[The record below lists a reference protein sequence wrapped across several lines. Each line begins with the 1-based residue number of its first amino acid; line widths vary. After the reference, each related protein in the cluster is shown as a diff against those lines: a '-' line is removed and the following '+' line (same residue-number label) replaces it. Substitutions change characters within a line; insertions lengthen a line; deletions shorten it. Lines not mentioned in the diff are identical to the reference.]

1 MVRVDSEKNI
11 DLAANS
17 SLGGGRPGRNK
28 RKTLKNKKKTDDEWL
43 LIKLIN
49 LIFLIL

>member
-28 RKTLKNKKKTDDEWL
+28 RKSLKNKKKQKTNDSNNFKY
-43 LIKLIN
+43 KLN
-49 LIFLIL
+49 IFH

>member
-28 RKTLKNKKKTDDEWL
+28 RKSLKNKKKTDDEWL
-43 LIKLIN
+43 LIKLI
-49 LIFLIL
+49 